1 MAGQCSAGTR
11 PRVFHMLGA
20 LAATPIAAASAATPP
35 DASMAFSRG
44 VMAGCFCTHVCEC
57 NSLTHVTQ
65 PLGLITGVNTFPE
78 RLKDAREKL
87 GISQAELARRL
98 GLRSTG
104 SVGNWESGFRSVPR
118 ELVSLAT
125 ELKVRPEWLRHGKG
139 PRDLKPGEVALDV
152 ETALQFLADQMS
164 CAQDLPVDVVKA
176 SLSLLVDGRSN
187 ADRVQK
193 AIRLISES
201 LGPSGDQSG
210 KGGSSKLETQ
220 PATSHG

>member
-1 MAGQCSAGTR
+1 M
-11 PRVFHMLGA
+11 
-20 LAATPIAAASAATPP
+20 PITNVIQA
-35 DASMAFSRG
+35 
-44 VMAGCFCTHVCEC
+44 
-57 NSLTHVTQ
+57 
-65 PLGLITGVNTFPE
+65 LGLITGVNTFPE

-98 GLRSTG
+98 GLKSTG
-104 SVGNWESGFRSVPR
+104 SVGNWESGARSVPR

-139 PRDLKPGEVALDV
+139 PRALKPGEVALDV
-152 ETALQFLADQMS
+152 ETALQFLVDQMTA
-164 CAQDLPVDVVKA
+164 AQDLPVDVVKA

-187 ADRVQK
+187 ADRVHK

-201 LGPSGDQSG
+201 LGTVGDQSG
-210 KGGSSKLETQ
+210 KSKPKQENGQ